1 MDGHIQNLTG
11 NCNLAENIVI
21 FLLLKERK
29 KERERRRRIAEE
41 RKVEFQ

>member
-11 NCNLAENIVI
+11 NCNLTENIVI